1 MNVEEKKIFDAIVDR
16 IYKNLHTKDDLNW
29 MVTKIKKM
37 NNDIIVRNEAIK
49 RLSEKVDNY
58 FSLSTRQD
66 DVIKSLVGRLKD
78 TL

>member
-1 MNVEEKKIFDAIVDR
+1 MSVEEKRIFDAIVDR
-16 IYKNLHTKDDLNW
+16 IMKNLHTKEDLDW
-29 MVTKIKKM
+29 MITKIKKM

-66 DVIKSLVGRLKD
+66 DVIKNLIGRLKD